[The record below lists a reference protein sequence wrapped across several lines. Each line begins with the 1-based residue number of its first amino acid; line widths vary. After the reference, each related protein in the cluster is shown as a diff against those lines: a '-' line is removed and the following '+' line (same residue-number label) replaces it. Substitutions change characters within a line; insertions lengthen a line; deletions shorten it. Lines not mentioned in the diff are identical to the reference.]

1 MKKVQ
6 FHLLFLLRLLQNL
19 PLPFL
24 ILPRPRRSVN
34 FLRTK
39 ASYLLRE
46 SKELREL
53 RKELTLLRKRNEVEA
68 DPRNLNILVK
78 CRKLINMKLRIR
90 EYDVTALAES
100 GARYCVGL
108 IFQRQLSGKRM
119 NDYVKF
125 LSFVRSVKFLLNRKL
140 KRWSLRLSIMNV
152 DNIPTQ
158 FGRRKQLFNFNYM
171 THYYSK

>member
-1 MKKVQ
+1 
-6 FHLLFLLRLLQNL
+6 
-19 PLPFL
+19 
-24 ILPRPRRSVN
+24 
-34 FLRTK
+34 
-39 ASYLLRE
+39 
-46 SKELREL
+46 
-53 RKELTLLRKRNEVEA
+53 
-68 DPRNLNILVK
+68 
-78 CRKLINMKLRIR
+78 MKLRIR